1 MIDADAFKEY
11 IQGACDEMSHMYKDG
26 GKLAKQITDSFCMDI
41 DEQPT
46 VDAVEV
52 IHCGHCRHHEN
63 DSSSDS
69 HWCFVWETFTDNHV
83 YCSFAERRED
93 GKGM

>member
-1 MIDADAFKEY
+1 MRLIDADSFVEEARNRIEMQDLYLPIHIKEFV
-11 IQGACDEMSHMYKDG
+11 IDEM
-26 GKLAKQITDSFCMDI
+26 
-41 DEQPT
+41 PT

-52 IHCGHCRHHEN
+52 IHCEHCRHHEK

-83 YCSFAERRED
+83 YCSFAERRQD
-93 GKGM
+93 G

>member
-1 MIDADAFKEY
+1 MRLIDADTVRRIIDSPRSK
-11 IQGACDEMSHMYKDG
+11 IQM
-26 GKLAKQITDSFCMDI
+26 LAVL
-41 DEQPT
+41 EQTPT

-83 YCSFAERRED
+83 YCSFAERRQD
-93 GKGM
+93 D